1 MYVRERE
8 RDVCIYIYMYIEIG
22 IDIDIEIEGETERE
36 REREGHR
43 ERERDR
49 ESIGACLTQRVP
61 SKYRVSGRFSLA
73 TDWQCLLCCVQVSPI
88 WAVRTLRVAQFAQR
102 CADERK
108 KLFRLSRGAYGI
120 SGRRV

>member
-1 MYVRERE
+1 
-8 RDVCIYIYMYIEIG
+8 MYIEIG

-36 REREGHR
+36 RERAIAK
-43 ERERDR
+43 ERER